1 MAVSQRDP
9 PWSHPFPD
17 PSPNTAHACPSQHP
31 QTEILQGSPGVRTD
45 HHKVLIPLYMAV
57 VTATIF
63 ATVALTTFRYHIA
76 IIDNSLGVPVVVRT
90 APSDRKALNLI
101 RVLPALFTAL
111 YMIFLTFLMALIW
124 KRNAIVVATIV
135 CFFLNCALQ
144 PLGMFVISPYT
155 NIFAMMAAIR
165 EVTLVV
171 VATTEQES
179 SCTSRKQE
187 YPPHTMLSVVL
198 EPMESSGVYSSFGSS
213 EAKTSENGHQLRMIH
228 EEKNLSDGGLSSSR
242 SSSLSGKSLRQ
253 QQQQLHVNFDDQ

>member
-1 MAVSQRDP
+1 MGDLAVNDEEDGHTAVATAGLDKDIWVTSVAINNQT
-9 PWSHPFPD
+9 
-17 PSPNTAHACPSQHP
+17 NKLYTAHTS
-31 QTEILQGSPGVRTD
+31 TT
-45 HHKVLIPLYMAV
+45 
-57 VTATIF
+57 TI
-63 ATVALTTFRYHIA
+63 
-76 IIDNSLGVPVVVRT
+76 II
-90 APSDRKALNLI
+90 
-101 RVLPALFTAL
+101 
-111 YMIFLTFLMALIW
+111 
-124 KRNAIVVATIV
+124 
-135 CFFLNCALQ
+135 
-144 PLGMFVISPYT
+144 
-155 NIFAMMAAIR
+155 AMMAAIR

-187 YPPHTMLSVVL
+187 YPPHTTLSVVL